1 MRLAVLGILT
11 TVFILCVT
19 TLATV
24 LALAAILAGMGD
36 APAATVLRYIGLGI
50 GALLVVDATVLFLYL
65 IFLIA
70 TTELALSRASET
82 EEASPGQTARTAGED
97 ENLPESDW
105 EEGTN

>member
-11 TVFILCVT
+11 TVFILSVT

-24 LALAAILAGMGD
+24 LALAAIVAGMGD
-36 APAATVLRYIGLGI
+36 APAATVLRYIGLGV
-50 GALLVVDATVLFLYL
+50 GALLVVDATVLLLYL

-70 TTELALSRASET
+70 TTELAMSRASET
-82 EEASPGQTARTAGED
+82 EGASPDQAARAAAED
-97 ENLPESDW
+97 ENLPESEW